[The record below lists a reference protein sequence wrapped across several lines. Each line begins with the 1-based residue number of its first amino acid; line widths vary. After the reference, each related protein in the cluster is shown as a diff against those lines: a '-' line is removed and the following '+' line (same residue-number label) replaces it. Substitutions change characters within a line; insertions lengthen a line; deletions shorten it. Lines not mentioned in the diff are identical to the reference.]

1 MESFWDKY
9 FKDILLKCF
18 VPFLIYFFATNY
30 YLQSYALDGIPE
42 DERVSFS
49 VEFVLRWL
57 ILLSLIYFMFFE
69 VVQILRDGLGYFFDI
84 YNYFDMSQ
92 YTINIY
98 LIL

>member
-1 MESFWDKY
+1 
-9 FKDILLKCF
+9 
-18 VPFLIYFFATNY
+18 
-30 YLQSYALDGIPE
+30 
-42 DERVSFS
+42 
-49 VEFVLRWL
+49 
-57 ILLSLIYFMFFE
+57 MFFE